1 MKTRITSWCKNANDE
16 KFLLALELIPETN
29 TVKCLQFKDED
40 ITDSLIEDLN
50 SKWKNHE
57 EIELPTHEANETELK
72 VDTIIPEG
80 LIPEKESD
88 ISVKVNEWNFIVL
101 SSKLYESYK
110 SELSELKDRIERI
123 EQFDKGIW
131 ENLKGFWS
139 KVQDQLR
146 EKNLFREHGSMLK
159 EHTNELFSKLKDLRT
174 KMDKE
179 FNLESGKNKQ
189 DLYNELDGIDA
200 KIKDGQRLQAV
211 FDELKKIQQK
221 LKNLKLNKEDRS
233 KIWERIDKAFKE
245 VKEKKFGSS
254 GNSGGVSA
262 LERLDKRYKG
272 LIEALKKMDNS
283 INRDKSDL
291 EYQNNRN
298 KDFVNQLEAQINIAK
313 IAMIEERIR
322 SKSEKLAE
330 MNKTRLELEKKR
342 GFLEIQEKKKA
353 EEEKVKQAKEE
364 IKERIASEIEDNKDD
379 AKLQKLADTIKEG
392 TDKLKEVAEKVEDKL
407 EDIAD
412 KVEDKLEQLA
422 DKAEEQKDKI
432 EDAVEDMA
440 EKAFDKAKDIASK
453 VKSSIEET
461 IEKLQGDEESD
472 KTEEEK

>member
-29 TVKCLQFKDED
+29 MVKCMQFKDED
-40 ITDSLIEDLN
+40 ITDNLIEELN

-57 EIELPTHEANETELK
+57 EIELPVHEVKETELK

-101 SSKLYESYK
+101 SAKLYQSYK
-110 SELSELKDRIERI
+110 SELDELKDRIDRTN
-123 EQFDKGIW
+123 QFDKGIW
-131 ENLKGFWS
+131 ENLKSFWS

-146 EKNLFREHGSMLK
+146 EKNLFREHGNLLK
-159 EHTNELFSKLKDLRT
+159 EVTNELFSKLKELRT
-174 KMDKE
+174 QMDKE

-189 DLYNELDGIDA
+189 SLYGELDLIDE
-200 KIKDGQRLQAV
+200 KIKEGKRLQAV
-211 FDELKKIQQK
+211 FDELKKIQQR

-233 KIWERIDKAFKE
+233 KVWERIDKAFKE

-254 GNSGGVSA
+254 GQVGGASA
-262 LERLDKRYKG
+262 LERLEKRYKG
-272 LIEALKKMDNS
+272 LIEAIKKMENS

-298 KDFVNQLEAQINIAK
+298 KSFVNQLEAQINIAK

-330 MNKTRLELEKKR
+330 MNKTRADLEKKR
-342 GFLEIQEKKKA
+342 TFLESQEQKKA
-353 EEEKVKQAKEE
+353 EEVKVNKAKEE
-364 IKERIASEIEDNKDD
+364 IKERIANQIEDKSDD
-379 AKLQKLADTIKEG
+379 PKLQKLADTIKDG
-392 TDKLKEVAEKVEDKL
+392 TEKLKDAAEKVEDKL
-407 EDIAD
+407 E
-412 KVEDKLEQLA
+412 ELA
-422 DKAEEQKDKI
+422 EKAEEKKDEL
-432 EDAVEDMA
+432 EDTVEDLA
-440 EKAFDKAKDIASK
+440 EKAIDKAKDLAKK
-453 VKSSIEET
+453 VKSGIEDT
-461 IEKLQGDEESD
+461 IEKLKADEAEEQDD
-472 KTEEEK
+472 K

>member
-29 TVKCLQFKDED
+29 MVKCMQFKDED
-40 ITDSLIEDLN
+40 ITDNIIEELN

-57 EIELPTHEANETELK
+57 EIELPVHEIKETELK

-80 LIPEKESD
+80 LTPEKESD

-101 SSKLYESYK
+101 SAKLYQSYK
-110 SELSELKDRIERI
+110 SELDELKDRIDRTD
-123 EQFDKGIW
+123 QFDKGIW
-131 ENLKGFWS
+131 ESLKSFWS

-146 EKNLFREHGSMLK
+146 EKNLFREHGNLLK
-159 EHTNELFSKLKDLRT
+159 EVTNELFSKLKELRT

-189 DLYNELDGIDA
+189 NLYGELDLVDD
-200 KIKDGQRLQAV
+200 KIKEGKRLQAV

-233 KIWERIDKAFKE
+233 KVWERIDKAFKE

-254 GNSGGVSA
+254 GQAGGASA
-262 LERLDKRYKG
+262 LERLEKRYKG
-272 LIEALKKMDNS
+272 LIEAIKKMENS

-298 KDFVNQLEAQINIAK
+298 KNFVNQLEAQINIAK
-313 IAMIEERIR
+313 IAMIDERIR

-330 MNKTRLELEKKR
+330 MNKTRIDLEKKR
-342 GFLEIQEKKKA
+342 TFLDSQEQKKA
-353 EEEKVKQAKEE
+353 EEAKVSKAKEE
-364 IKERIASEIEDNKDD
+364 IKERIANQIEDKNDNP
-379 AKLQKLADTIKEG
+379 KLQKLADTIKDGAE
-392 TDKLKEVAEKVEDKL
+392 KLKDAAEKVEDKL
-407 EDIAD
+407 EDLAD
-412 KVEDKLEQLA
+412 KVEDKLEELA
-422 DKAEEQKDKI
+422 EKAEEKKDKL
-432 EDAVEDMA
+432 EDAVEDLA
-440 EKAFDKAKDIASK
+440 EKAIDKAKDLAEK
-453 VKSSIEET
+453 VKSGIEDT
-461 IEKLQGDEESD
+461 IDKLKVDEAEEQDD
-472 KTEEEK
+472 K